1 MFHLGATHILRTFFA
16 GNIGSHRC
24 SDPSA
29 VWTVRF
35 LHRYTDRYNNKKHDS
50 AITELDDARI
60 RNSLGSCLALRN
72 SPAIELYRLLGNI
85 SEKKTIANGLGCDF
99 IFAHVAQTTKMLPR
113 CQGVIDFRQD
123 GIKFHWIIK
132 LRQYTA
138 TYWCNEYQT
147 SAKICN
153 LLIHFYSKVLCEVST
168 HRNGH

>member
-1 MFHLGATHILRTFFA
+1 MNFKKQLIQHQLIHPFFEKNSLLACHMFHRGATHILRTFFA

-72 SPAIELYRLLGNI
+72 SPAIELYQLLGNI
-85 SEKKTIANGLGCDF
+85 SEKKTIEKDMGAILFSLMSHKRRKCYPGVKVSL
-99 IFAHVAQTTKMLPR
+99 IFART
-113 CQGVIDFRQD
+113 
-123 GIKFHWIIK
+123 
-132 LRQYTA
+132 
-138 TYWCNEYQT
+138 E
-147 SAKICN
+147 
-153 LLIHFYSKVLCEVST
+153 
-168 HRNGH
+168 

>member
-1 MFHLGATHILRTFFA
+1 MPHVPSRSNSYITDICGSYWFTPLLRSVCSLDSPFFTSVHRSVQQQKTRLSNHRVRRRSNSERFWLVS
-16 GNIGSHRC
+16 GTQEFPRDRTVSIIGQYFR
-24 SDPSA
+24 
-29 VWTVRF
+29 
-35 LHRYTDRYNNKKHDS
+35 KK
-50 AITELDDARI
+50 AI
-60 RNSLGSCLALRN
+60 
-72 SPAIELYRLLGNI
+72 
-85 SEKKTIANGLGCDF
+85 GLGCDF

-153 LLIHFYSKVLCEVST
+153 SLINFCSKVLCEVSS

>member
-1 MFHLGATHILRTFFA
+1 MNFKKQLIRHQLIHPFFETISFLACHMFHRGATRILRTFA

-85 SEKKTIANGLGCDF
+85 SEKKQLKRTWVRFYFRSCRTNDEN
-99 IFAHVAQTTKMLPR
+99 VTQVSR
-113 CQGVIDFRQD
+113 C
-123 GIKFHWIIK
+123 H
-132 LRQYTA
+132 
-138 TYWCNEYQT
+138 
-147 SAKICN
+147 
-153 LLIHFYSKVLCEVST
+153 
-168 HRNGH
+168 